1 MDLDQSI
8 SKSENEIT
16 VQVQSGLDRI
26 SQELKT
32 NNELLENLN
41 IQLQEVPHDQEFAR
55 ELREFLSPL
64 SA

>member
-41 IQLQEVPHDQEFAR
+41 IQLQEVPHDHEFAR

>member
-1 MDLDQSI
+1 M
-8 SKSENEIT
+8 
-16 VQVQSGLDRI
+16 GRI

-41 IQLQEVPHDQEFAR
+41 IQLQEVPHDHEFAR